1 MSMIFGKKKSKE
13 HPSPSAPAS
22 RKAQPK
28 APPPPPP
35 ARSKKAGYNG
45 QPPPLSTTAG
55 GDSSLLSNLSPTSYA
70 KQFDDL
76 DNVVALASPPPRSS
90 KNAKPVDLSK
100 HMDGLSLGV
109 APPDGGGSADVLDF
123 DEDDAV
129 FEDDQDSI
137 DDHDDEGTDHG
148 HSTADDEHKYKTT
161 DKTAPS
167 RPDRSRS
174 HVRDRRRIIEAS
186 PQIRAEQQQ
195 QQQHRDASSSSSS
208 MGAYDNASVGTTES
222 EDDDD
227 EGGKKHGGGGH
238 GSDSAEDYTDDEDEG
253 EDGYK
258 VGGYHPVKI
267 GEVYN
272 QRYVV
277 IKKLGWGHFSTVWM
291 VKDRRVVTNK
301 APANQPPGTNQ
312 PIFFALKVQK
322 SADHYTEAAMDEV
335 ELLDCIAQE
344 RKRCESQ
351 LVSKGPMYRDND
363 GIRAIDNVDH
373 SRHVAT
379 LYDSFFHNGP
389 HGRHMAMVFSMLGC
403 NLLSVIKA
411 HNYRGIPIPAVK
423 RMIKG
428 VCKGL
433 DFLHRRCQIIHTDLK
448 PENILL
454 QFPDQI
460 CPPSDFQYD
469 DAGED
474 HAEDDDTTGN
484 NSQQEGMSIEELEAM
499 IKNSKISADEKKRL
513 KKRLKKKR
521 QKERRKQASGVDL
534 DQILAYEEELE
545 ADREI
550 RQTLTD
556 MAVNSD
562 YKKLPDSASPSKN
575 GTTIPLKADENKFVT
590 RNFAPLDSTQEQIAG
605 IMNDTVVLTA
615 AGRAEVEAHLGA
627 CGSLMKRQHKVEGIA
642 EVTFLMRVHG
652 SEGELAESVTAA
664 LDGIGCVPADDGG
677 STKVW
682 SCMLSTQKPG
692 TSGSKEKA
700 VKAMFSISQK
710 GRKEINDGVINA
722 WSIIARLMDGNIGE
736 NKSILPP
743 SSTSGVRAKALGP
756 LAAGNKAF
764 PFSVFSVRFSV
775 LSTMVV
781 LGFLESRLPGVM
793 FFTYRRDEGSP
804 PMDLTVFGPH
814 NQSICR
820 HPLALRLKENGA
832 KLSVAGETTAPLASS
847 IFGYDLRLIKNFNV
861 KSTPDQ
867 EGSFNFDL
875 SSSNLERVHSWWNAR
890 RPIFE
895 RVKSFL
901 GLDLK
906 TEGKDSQILTQRPS
920 PGLKEG
926 GKKPPAETQKKQT
939 VSKPASLAATKAAIA
954 RASYQP
960 DLKDMDVLMRSR
972 AVIVDLG
979 NACWTHRH
987 FSEDIQT
994 RQYRA
999 PEVLI
1004 GSKYD
1009 ASADIWSLGCITFE
1023 LLTGDLLFD
1032 PRAGEDYDRDED
1044 HLAMF
1049 QELLGKMPKKLA
1061 LAGKYSKNFFD
1072 KKGNLKNIK
1081 QLKFWPV
1088 DEVLHEKYHFTT
1100 EDAEEVADFITPCLD
1115 FDPNERATGLEC
1127 LRSDWLQEEVED
1139 RGR

>member
-1 MSMIFGKKKSKE
+1 
-13 HPSPSAPAS
+13 
-22 RKAQPK
+22 
-28 APPPPPP
+28 
-35 ARSKKAGYNG
+35 
-45 QPPPLSTTAG
+45 
-55 GDSSLLSNLSPTSYA
+55 
-70 KQFDDL
+70 
-76 DNVVALASPPPRSS
+76 
-90 KNAKPVDLSK
+90 
-100 HMDGLSLGV
+100 
-109 APPDGGGSADVLDF
+109 
-123 DEDDAV
+123 
-129 FEDDQDSI
+129 
-137 DDHDDEGTDHG
+137 
-148 HSTADDEHKYKTT
+148 
-161 DKTAPS
+161 
-167 RPDRSRS
+167 
-174 HVRDRRRIIEAS
+174 
-186 PQIRAEQQQ
+186 
-195 QQQHRDASSSSSS
+195 
-208 MGAYDNASVGTTES
+208 
-222 EDDDD
+222 
-227 EGGKKHGGGGH
+227 
-238 GSDSAEDYTDDEDEG
+238 
-253 EDGYK
+253 
-258 VGGYHPVKI
+258 
-267 GEVYN
+267 
-272 QRYVV
+272 
-277 IKKLGWGHFSTVWM
+277 M

-301 APANQPPGTNQ
+301 APSPPGAANQ

-322 SADHYTEAAMDEV
+322 SAEHYTEAAMDEV

-351 LVSKGPMYRDND
+351 LVSKGPMNRDND

-389 HGRHMAMVFSMLGC
+389 HGRHMSMVFSMLGC

-460 CPPSDFQYD
+460 CPPTDFED
-469 DAGED
+469 MPGED

-484 NSQQEGMSIEELEAM
+484 NSQQEGMSIEELEAL
-499 IKNSKISADEKKRL
+499 IKNPKTSADEKKKL
-513 KKRLKKKR
+513 KKKLKKKR
-521 QKERRKQASGVDL
+521 QKERRKAASGANL
-534 DQILAYEEELE
+534 DQILANEEALDEEE
-545 ADREI
+545 I
-550 RQTLTD
+550 RRTLTD
-556 MAVNSD
+556 MAVSSD
-562 YKKLPDSASPSKN
+562 DKKSEKPKGD
-575 GTTIPLKADENKFVT
+575 DNKFVS

-627 CGSLMKRQHKVEGIA
+627 CGSLMKRQHKVDGIA

-652 SEGELAESVTAA
+652 TEGEVADRVTAA
-664 LDGIGCVPADDGG
+664 LDGIGSVAGEEG
-677 STKVW
+677 AIRVW

-692 TSGSKEKA
+692 GSGSKEKA

-710 GRKEINDGVINA
+710 GRKDINDGVMNA
-722 WSIIARLMDGNIGE
+722 WNSVSRLMDGNIGE

-743 SSTSGVRAKALGP
+743 SSISGARAKALGP
-756 LAAGNKAF
+756 LAAGGKAI

-804 PMDLTVFGPH
+804 PMDSTVFGPH
-814 NQSICR
+814 NQAICR

-832 KLSVAGETTAPLASS
+832 KLTVAGENTAPLASS
-847 IFGYDLRLIKNFNV
+847 IFGYDLRLIKNFNA
-861 KSTPDQ
+861 KNSPDQ
-867 EGSFNFDL
+867 EGSLKFDL
-875 SSSNLERVHSWWNAR
+875 SSAQLERVQSYWNAR

-906 TEGKDSQILTQRPS
+906 ADGKDSQILSQK
-920 PGLKEG
+920 PGFKEG
-926 GKKPPAETQKKQT
+926 GKKPPVDVQKKQA
-939 VSKPASLAATKAAIA
+939 VSKPTSLAATKAAIA

-1004 GSKYD
+1004 GSK
-1009 ASADIWSLGCITFE
+1009 
-1023 LLTGDLLFD
+1023 
-1032 PRAGEDYDRDED
+1032 
-1044 HLAMF
+1044 
-1049 QELLGKMPKKLA
+1049 
-1061 LAGKYSKNFFD
+1061 
-1072 KKGNLKNIK
+1072 
-1081 QLKFWPV
+1081 
-1088 DEVLHEKYHFTT
+1088 
-1100 EDAEEVADFITPCLD
+1100 
-1115 FDPNERATGLEC
+1115 
-1127 LRSDWLQEEVED
+1127 
-1139 RGR
+1139 